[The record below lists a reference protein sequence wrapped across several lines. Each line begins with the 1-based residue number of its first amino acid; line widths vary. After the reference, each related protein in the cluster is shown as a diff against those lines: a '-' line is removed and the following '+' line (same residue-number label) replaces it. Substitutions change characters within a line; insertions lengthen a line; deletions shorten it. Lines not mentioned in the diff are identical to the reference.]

1 VNGDSLVDGKGFVM
15 RAVRLNTMLSL
26 PALAIV
32 LGCAAALLDLPA
44 ELWKGLWAGIAI
56 YTVLGSPVNFWLQ
69 RRTMAPIA
77 EWLDADAPGGELAQR
92 AFAAMIL
99 FPQRMAIGAALAW
112 ITPTALISM
121 GMELYFPERW
131 TAWDAGVLVVGGAAA
146 GFSVGVLTGY
156 LVKGG
161 EVFARV
167 RNALATAV
175 GGAEERRRLAP
186 RLPMRA
192 KLLVALT
199 GSCLVPVLFAILI
212 ALDQGPRSLESFALS
227 WTARVLADL
236 PAGADAAQVAEL
248 QKRLSSQA
256 MPIPVTL
263 VAQSDAEHVLPA
275 EVALQ
280 VERDAAGGGV
290 SGSGSSRGNAVDSWR
305 KLPGG
310 AVWIAAVSAPD
321 LYARGTE
328 SPALLAVLVAMSV
341 LFALVVAYFMARDVS
356 TPVAILRAAA
366 ERLASGD
373 LRPAPTFESE
383 DELGDLTRSFDG
395 MVEALRT
402 TIASVA
408 SSADGLEARASAL
421 GPVCRTLSVAT
432 VEQEQG
438 TRRAADSMEQI
449 NAQVSGIA
457 QSSSALNESIEE
469 SSSSILELGAS
480 GEELNETASLLS
492 SKVDEV
498 SSSIEQMVRS
508 VKQVSEN
515 TEALANAAEETS
527 ASMEEMA
534 TSLREVDTSAAEAV
548 RLSER
553 VVERAESG
561 RIKVRETIAGM
572 EAIRDATETA
582 EAVIR
587 TLGARAVE
595 IGAIVDV
602 IDDVADETNLLA
614 LNAAIIAAQSGD
626 HGRAFSVVAE
636 EIKDLAER
644 VLASTKEIGGLIR
657 SVQEEAGKATA
668 AIERGSKSVASG
680 VDLSAEAGMA
690 LEEITAASQDSGT
703 RITGIV
709 SSLREQAKAAGH
721 VVHLMERVRG
731 GVDVIRQ
738 ASAEQNR
745 GNVVVFQGA
754 VTMREVALQVR
765 GTTEEQARGSV
776 RIRESVEGVREAV
789 ERINSAIQE
798 QSQACSAAADF
809 LEEARGRSATHEEAT
824 RTVEGVARELLAQ
837 AEELREEVRRFRM

>member
-1 VNGDSLVDGKGFVM
+1 
-15 RAVRLNTMLSL
+15 
-26 PALAIV
+26 
-32 LGCAAALLDLPA
+32 
-44 ELWKGLWAGIAI
+44 
-56 YTVLGSPVNFWLQ
+56 
-69 RRTMAPIA
+69 
-77 EWLDADAPGGELAQR
+77 
-92 AFAAMIL
+92 
-99 FPQRMAIGAALAW
+99 
-112 ITPTALISM
+112 
-121 GMELYFPERW
+121 
-131 TAWDAGVLVVGGAAA
+131 
-146 GFSVGVLTGY
+146 
-156 LVKGG
+156 
-161 EVFARV
+161 
-167 RNALATAV
+167 
-175 GGAEERRRLAP
+175 
-186 RLPMRA
+186 
-192 KLLVALT
+192 
-199 GSCLVPVLFAILI
+199 
-212 ALDQGPRSLESFALS
+212 
-227 WTARVLADL
+227 
-236 PAGADAAQVAEL
+236 
-248 QKRLSSQA
+248 
-256 MPIPVTL
+256 
-263 VAQSDAEHVLPA
+263 
-275 EVALQ
+275 
-280 VERDAAGGGV
+280 
-290 SGSGSSRGNAVDSWR
+290 
-305 KLPGG
+305 
-310 AVWIAAVSAPD
+310 
-321 LYARGTE
+321 
-328 SPALLAVLVAMSV
+328 
-341 LFALVVAYFMARDVS
+341 
-356 TPVAILRAAA
+356 
-366 ERLASGD
+366 
-373 LRPAPTFESE
+373 
-383 DELGDLTRSFDG
+383 
-395 MVEALRT
+395 
-402 TIASVA
+402 
-408 SSADGLEARASAL
+408 
-421 GPVCRTLSVAT
+421 VCRTLSAAT

-438 TRRAADSMEQI
+438 TRRAAESMEQI

-480 GEELNETASLLS
+480 GEELNDTASLLS

-534 TSLREVDTSAAEAV
+534 SSLREVDTSAAEAV
-548 RLSER
+548 RLSQR

-561 RIKVRETIAGM
+561 RMKVRETIVGM
-572 EAIRDATETA
+572 EAIREATETA
-582 EAVIR
+582 ESVIR
-587 TLGARAVE
+587 SLQARAVE

-657 SVQEEAGKATA
+657 SVQEEAGKATS

-703 RITGIV
+703 RISGIV

-721 VVHLMERVRG
+721 VVELMERVRS
-731 GVDVIRQ
+731 GVDVIRE

-765 GTTEEQARGSV
+765 GTTEEQSHGSV

-789 ERINSAIQE
+789 ERINSALQE
-798 QSQACSAAADF
+798 QSLACSAAADF
-809 LEEARGRSATHEEAT
+809 LEEVRGRGTTHEEAT

>member
-1 VNGDSLVDGKGFVM
+1 MNRETLIDGKTFVM
-15 RAVRLNTMLSL
+15 RAVRLNTALSL

-32 LGCAAALLDLPA
+32 LGFSAALLDLPSG
-44 ELWKGLWAGIAI
+44 LWKGLGTGIAI
-56 YTVLGSPVNFWLQ
+56 YTVLASPVNFLLQ
-69 RRTMAPIA
+69 RRTMTPIA
-77 EWLDADAPGGELAQR
+77 EWLDADAPDAEATRR
-92 AFAAMIL
+92 AFAAMIAL
-99 FPQRMAIGAALAW
+99 PLRMAIGAALAW
-112 ITPTALISM
+112 ITPTVLISM
-121 GMELYFPERW
+121 GMQLCYPDLW
-131 TAWDAGVLVVGGAAA
+131 TAWDTGVLVVGGLAA
-146 GFSVGVLTGY
+146 GFSVGVLTGFA
-156 LVKGG
+156 VKGG
-161 EVFARV
+161 EFARV
-167 RNALATAV
+167 RAALAVALS
-175 GGAEERRRLAP
+175 GPEERARLAP
-186 RLPMRA
+186 RMPMRA
-192 KLLVALT
+192 KLLVTLT

-212 ALDQGPRSLESFALS
+212 ALDQGANTLHSYALD
-227 WTARVLADL
+227 WTARVVADL
-236 PAGADAAQVAEL
+236 PADADPAQITAAQHL
-248 QKRLSSQA
+248 LSSQA
-256 MPIPVTL
+256 VPIPVTL
-263 VAQSDAEHVLPA
+263 AALGRSEARLPA
-275 EVALQ
+275 AVAEA
-280 VERDAAGGGV
+280 VERAVASEG
-290 SGSGSSRGNAVDSWR
+290 SRGNSSALRTGAVYSWR
-305 KLPGG
+305 KLADGT
-310 AVWIAAVSAPD
+310 VWIAAVSNAD
-321 LYARGTE
+321 LAARSSV
-328 SPALLAVLVAMSV
+328 SPLLLASLVAMSV
-341 LFALVVAYFMARDVS
+341 LFALIVAYFIARDVS

-383 DELGDLTRSFDG
+383 DELGDLARSFDG

-402 TIASVA
+402 TIARVA
-408 SSADGLEARASAL
+408 GSADGLESRASAL

-432 VEQEQG
+432 SEQEQG
-438 TRRAADSMEQI
+438 TRRAAESMEQI

-480 GEELNETASLLS
+480 GDELNETASLLS

-548 RLSER
+548 RLSQR

-561 RIKVRETIAGM
+561 RMKVRETIAGM
-572 EAIRDATETA
+572 EAIREATETA
-582 EAVIR
+582 EQVIR
-587 TLGARAVE
+587 NLGARALE

-668 AIERGSKSVASG
+668 AIERGSASVASG

-703 RITGIV
+703 RISGIV

-721 VVHLMERVRG
+721 VVDLMERVRG

-738 ASAEQNR
+738 ASTEQNR

-765 GTTEEQARGSV
+765 GTTEEQSRGSV

-789 ERINSAIQE
+789 ERINSALQE
-798 QSQACSAAADF
+798 QSLACSAAADF
-809 LEEARGRSATHEEAT
+809 LEEVRGRGATHEEAT

-837 AEELREEVRRFRM
+837 AEELRGEVRRFRM